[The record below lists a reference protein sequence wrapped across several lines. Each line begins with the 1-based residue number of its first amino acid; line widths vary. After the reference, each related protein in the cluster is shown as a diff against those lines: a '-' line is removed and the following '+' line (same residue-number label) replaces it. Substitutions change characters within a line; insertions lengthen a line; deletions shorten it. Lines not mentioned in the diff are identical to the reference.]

1 MTISDNTKNVAVG
14 AAVVGGG
21 GYVAYTQY
29 QAYTTAAAAASTQ
42 AYTTAYNTAIA
53 GGASAGEAAAKGSAA
68 GSASGYQTY
77 PQVLLTVIGAIGG
90 LNLIANK
97 SATVNGAKITTQV
110 GFIAGITN
118 LLKSAVALVKT
129 LLKPKEWEKA
139 LAGIGKAVR
148 DAVHKSR
155 DSTPSS
161 SNQDPALAGA
171 SNIKYNPAGSTLYN
185 NLVALSFYS
194 TSTTTLFWST
204 CTATST
210 TGAAW
215 WGIQQ
220 LFASTATNSYFGI
233 ISETLSYTDQLSG
246 VVASNGIMTIQQ
258 LVGLT
263 NQEGITV
270 DTEVPITIDGIITPN
285 IPDFAGTLYNSDY
298 INSTTEILLDL
309 LAAANTVTSTVS
321 TFTTYKSKLDLYT
334 QNLLWRVNTDLA
346 NQAQY
351 LNQSK
356 HLDNVFS
363 AASLL
368 SDVKMNQPDDIVQL
382 YKSTIHPD
390 IRDAVDS
397 MSSVMDLQ
405 SVDKT
410 KVLSVVESYY
420 VPTK

>member
-1 MTISDNTKNVAVG
+1 MPISDNTKNVAVG

-29 QAYTTAAAAASTQ
+29 QAYQTAAAQASEQASAA
-42 AYTTAYNTAIA
+42 AYNAAIA
-53 GGASAGEAAAKGSAA
+53 NGATAGEAAAKAQAA
-68 GSASGYQTY
+68 GAASGYQTY
-77 PQVLLTVIGAIGG
+77 PQVLTTVVGAIGG

-110 GFIAGITN
+110 GFVAGITN
-118 LLKSAVALVKT
+118 LLKSAVTLVKT

-139 LAGIGKAVR
+139 LAAIGKAVR
-148 DAVHKSR
+148 DVIHISR
-155 DSTPSS
+155 DSAPSAGS
-161 SNQDPALAGA
+161 SPSATVGSAGV
-171 SNIKYNPAGSTLYN
+171 KYNPAGTTLYN

-204 CTATST
+204 CTATTT
-210 TGAAW
+210 TGTAW
-215 WGIQQ
+215 WGIQT
-220 LFASTATNSYFGI
+220 LFASTSTNSYFGI

-258 LVGLT
+258 LVGLA

-270 DTEVPITIDGIITPN
+270 NTEIPVTVDGIVTPN
-285 IPDFAGTLYNSDY
+285 IPNFAGTLYNPDY

-321 TFTTYKSKLDLYT
+321 TFTSYKSKLDLYT
-334 QNLLWRVNTDLA
+334 SNLLWRVNTDLA
-346 NQAQY
+346 NQAAY

-368 SDVKMNQPDDIVQL
+368 SDVKLNQPDDIVQL
-382 YKSTIHPD
+382 YKSTIHPN
-390 IRDAVDS
+390 IRDAVTN
-397 MSSVMDLQ
+397 MSSVLDLQ
-405 SVDKT
+405 SVDKAT
-410 KVLSVVESYY
+410 TLKAIETYY
-420 VPTK
+420 IPNK